1 MGICVLKKE
10 KEKEKEKRLINQEQL
25 INVFSFVCRWY
36 ANNTEF
42 VCLCWINSSIK
53 RVQRHR
59 TRQVRTRSHSP
70 TSFFI
75 LTTAPTT
82 VPAIF

>member
-1 MGICVLKKE
+1 MFFRSYAAGMPPSDNN
-10 KEKEKEKRLINQEQL
+10 LI
-25 INVFSFVCRWY
+25 I
-36 ANNTEF
+36 NNTEF

>member
-1 MGICVLKKE
+1 MFFRSYAAGMPPLDNN
-10 KEKEKEKRLINQEQL
+10 LI
-25 INVFSFVCRWY
+25 INNS
-36 ANNTEF
+36 EF
-42 VCLCWINSSIK
+42 VGLCWINSSIK